1 MMKIYHNPRCQKS
14 REALSIL
21 EDKGLKP
28 EIVLYLEQP
37 LSRAELQNLLKMLDM
52 LPSELIRREEPLFRE
67 NFKDKELSETEW
79 LEVLLE
85 NPRLMQRPI
94 IVKGGRAVVGRP
106 PERVQE
112 LL

>member
-1 MMKIYHNPRCQKS
+1 MKIYHNPRCQKS

>member
-14 REALSIL
+14 REALFIL
-21 EDKGLKP
+21 EDKGIKP